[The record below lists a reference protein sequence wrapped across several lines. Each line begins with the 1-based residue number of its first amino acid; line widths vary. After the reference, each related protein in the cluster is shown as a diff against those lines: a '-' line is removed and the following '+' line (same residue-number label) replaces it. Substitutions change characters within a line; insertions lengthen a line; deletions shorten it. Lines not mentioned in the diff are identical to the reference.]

1 MSFTILDLGT
11 CNVKCLTLNKETGT
25 LVTESFD
32 FSRMF
37 PQKAVQNYSNLLKL
51 GIQEKISSW
60 SLKENRLHVLL
71 SSGLVDVQVGEA
83 TTSPNAP
90 VVERTDPRTGKV
102 LKTTIHLDSSV
113 RKGLNRCFES
123 LGCEIEFLGAST
135 MALIDLLCEHNQ
147 NSSQSDLN
155 LLCHLG
161 NSSMVLALI
170 RGSTLLEYREINE
183 ISGFELD
190 QILMEQQT
198 PTLKDCLTR
207 KERNT
212 IFLPIQE
219 ETQHH
224 VQEFLK
230 IKPFLNKLISVLS
243 AEIARIES
251 FQQDTLSQV
260 YLSGGGFR
268 IKSFDRFLEN
278 EIDRQTDYY
287 SHTFLSEKL
296 DFLSLSADSYS
307 DFSPLLSHYLLENLS
322 EIIE

>member
-11 CNVKCLTLNKETGT
+11 CNLKCLTVNRETGA

-37 PQKAVQNYSNLLKL
+37 PQQAAQNYSNLLKL

-71 SSGLVDVQVGEA
+71 SSGLVDVQVAEGS
-83 TTSPNAP
+83 TTPGAQAI
-90 VVERTDPRTGKV
+90 EKIDPRTGKTI
-102 LKTTIHLDSSV
+102 KTTIELNSTI

-123 LGCEIEFLGAST
+123 FGCEIEFLGAST
-135 MALIDLLCEHNQ
+135 MALIDFLCENNQ
-147 NSSQSDLN
+147 SELN

-161 NSSMVLALI
+161 NSSMVLAVI
-170 RGSTLLEYREINE
+170 RGNTLLEYREFND

-190 QILMEQQT
+190 QILMDQQT
-198 PTLKDCLTR
+198 PALKDCLNK
-207 KERNT
+207 KEQST
-212 IFLPIQE
+212 IFLPIQD

-224 VQEFLK
+224 VQEFLTLQ
-230 IKPFLNKLISVLS
+230 PFLCKLVSFLTK
-243 AEIARIES
+243 EIARIES
-251 FQQDTLSQV
+251 IQQDTLSQV